1 MHTHFKIFLLLVC
14 FSSACQKSSD
24 FSQFN
29 VNTVDLTKIT
39 GEGGYS
45 PSFFDSALWSA
56 ALSAALLA
64 VLSSSKSTYKDTGM
78 DQNALDSEWIE

>member
-1 MHTHFKIFLLLVC
+1 MRMHLKIFLLLAC
-14 FSSACQKSSD
+14 FLTACQTSSD
-24 FSQFN
+24 FSQFD

-56 ALSAALLA
+56 AIGAVVLAA
-64 VLSSSKSTYKDTGM
+64 LSSSKPTYKKSSM
-78 DQNALDSEWIE
+78 DPNALESEWIE

>member
-1 MHTHFKIFLLLVC
+1 MQTQLKLCLLIVC
-14 FSSACQKSSD
+14 FLTACQTSSD
-24 FSQFN
+24 FSQFD

-56 ALSAALLA
+56 ALGAALLA
-64 VLSSSKSTYKDTGM
+64 ALSSSKSTYKDSGM
-78 DQNALDSEWIE
+78 DPNALDSEWIE

>member
-14 FSSACQKSSD
+14 FSSACQTSSD

-64 VLSSSKSTYKDTGM
+64 ALSSSKTKYKDSSM
-78 DQNALDSEWIE
+78 DPNALESEWIE

>member
-1 MHTHFKIFLLLVC
+1 MQTQLKLCLLIVC
-14 FSSACQKSSD
+14 FSTACQTSSD
-24 FSQFN
+24 FSQFD

-56 ALSAALLA
+56 ALGAALLA
-64 VLSSSKSTYKDTGM
+64 ALSSSKSTYKDSGM
-78 DQNALDSEWIE
+78 DPNALDSEWIE

>member
-1 MHTHFKIFLLLVC
+1 MRLHLKIFLLLVC
-14 FSSACQKSSD
+14 FSTACQTSSD
-24 FSQFN
+24 FSQFD

-56 ALSAALLA
+56 AFSAALLA
-64 VLSSSKSTYKDTGM
+64 ALSSSKSAYKGTGM
-78 DQNALDSEWIE
+78 DPNALDSEWIE

>member
-1 MHTHFKIFLLLVC
+1 MRTHLKLFLLLTC
-14 FSSACQKSSD
+14 FLTACQTSSD
-24 FSQFN
+24 FGQFD

-56 ALSAALLA
+56 ALGAALLA
-64 VLSSSKSTYKDTGM
+64 AISSSKSTYKDSNM
-78 DQNALDSEWIE
+78 DPNALDSEWIE